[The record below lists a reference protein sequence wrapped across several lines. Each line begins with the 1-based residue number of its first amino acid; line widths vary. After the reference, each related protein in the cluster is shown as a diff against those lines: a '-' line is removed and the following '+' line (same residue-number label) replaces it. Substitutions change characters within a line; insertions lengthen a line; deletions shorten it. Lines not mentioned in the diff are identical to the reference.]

1 MMQTKKNS
9 LSDIRSRIDTDMI
22 CRILFWAFLAVG
34 IFVRCFRFGDV
45 PSGLNQ
51 DEAFAG
57 YEAYSLLH
65 YGTDTAGYSN
75 PVYLVAW
82 GSGMNA
88 LETYLM
94 MPFVAIFGLT
104 AFAIRMPQLLL
115 SIASLVVVYLF
126 AGKVFGRKTGLA
138 AMGLLAICPWHIL
151 LSRWGLESNLA
162 PGFLL
167 IATYFFVLGAEKS
180 KFLIP
185 SAVFYGL
192 SLYTYAT
199 IWTIVPFI
207 LLFEV
212 VYLVY
217 TKKITLNIHSIISAV
232 ILAVLALP
240 LILFVLVN
248 TGHMNEIKTSVISIP
263 KLLYFRSGEVSL
275 NDAFKKTINLW
286 DIFKNQSDGL
296 PWNYAEGFGFIGY
309 VIWLLSIAGFV
320 ILIYDLVRLFR
331 KDHKA
336 YDARVILL
344 INFLISLSLGALIF
358 VNINR
363 INILFIP
370 VVILAAAALGK
381 IKNSW
386 VLLGV
391 AAYFVLFTVSFEKAY
406 YTTYNDNLMGYFGAG
421 LDEAIE
427 VANSKADKVYLTSNI
442 LYPKVLFYDKT
453 PVDEFRST
461 VVYNNYPAAYLS
473 TDSFTH
479 YCYVFDIHDP
489 SEDGAYIVRDGEDT
503 GAFTEHGFT
512 IEKHG
517 VFLVMYR

>member
-1 MMQTKKNS
+1 MIKY
-9 LSDIRSRIDTDMI
+9 IRSKIDDKTI
-22 CRILFWAFLAVG
+22 TLILFWLFLAIGV
-34 IFVRCFRFGDV
+34 FVRVFRFGDF

-65 YGTDTAGYSN
+65 YGTDTAGYHN

-94 MPFVAIFGLT
+94 MPFIAVFGLT
-104 AFAIRMPQLLL
+104 AFAIRLPQLLL
-115 SIASLVVVYLF
+115 SIATLVVSYLLGSKMF
-126 AGKVFGRKTGLA
+126 DKKTGLA
-138 AMGLLAICPWHIL
+138 ALGLLAVCPWHIL

-167 IATYFFVLGAEKS
+167 IATYFFVLGTEKN
-180 KFLIP
+180 KYLIP

-207 LLFEV
+207 LLFEIA
-212 VYLVY
+212 YLIY
-217 TKKITLNIHSIISAV
+217 TKKISVNIYSIVSAAIMV
-232 ILAVLALP
+232 VMALP
-240 LILFVLVN
+240 LVLFVLIN
-248 TGHMNEIKTSVISIP
+248 TGHMNEIRTSVFSIP

-275 NDAFKKTINLW
+275 KESFKKAINLW

-309 VIWLLSIAGFV
+309 VIWIFSIGGFV
-320 ILIYDLVRLFR
+320 FLVYELYKHFR
-331 KDHKA
+331 KDRKEFNP
-336 YDARVILL
+336 RLILL
-344 INFLISLSLGALIF
+344 INFLAALALGFLVY

-370 VVILAAAALGK
+370 VVMLAAFCLGK
-381 IKNSW
+381 IRSKW
-386 VLLGV
+386 VLLGI
-391 AAYFVLFTVSFEKAY
+391 AAYFVFFMISFEKAY
-406 YTTYNDNLMGYFGAG
+406 FTTYDDNLSGYFGTG
-421 LDEAIE
+421 LDEA
-427 VANSKADKVYLTSNI
+427 VALANSKADKVYLSSDI
-442 LYPKVLFYDKT
+442 YYPKVLFYDKT
-453 PVDEFRST
+453 PVEEFRNT
-461 VVYNNYPAAYLS
+461 VVYNNYPAAFLS

-479 YCYVFDIHDP
+479 YSYVFDAGDP
-489 SEDGAYIVRDGEDT
+489 SEDGAYILNDSYDLN
-503 GAFTEHGFT
+503 AFIMYGFKT
-512 IEKHG
+512 QTCGHYVVLFK
-517 VFLVMYR
+517 